1 MSTALEHNW
10 EVAGYEKVPRM
21 QRCMNT
27 SNGQQRSACVIYFHT
42 SDNPYGNYDS
52 MKQELAGSP
61 KERILTRA
69 YGVPTKATLTRFPLF
84 RDPVHVISLNKF
96 NQIAAAGGTW
106 YHFLDPCSGRN
117 WFQIWV
123 FIDPLGRK
131 FIRAESPSHGHKEAY
146 IPGVGDPGP
155 WALPGKQADGSRG
168 QGQTEWGWG
177 YKRYLEEISRV
188 EDVISANGVCQPG
201 HPLDN
206 LPASSSETAL
216 LPRTLHSRPQLTAS
230 ATGKPNEVAGWQSI
244 NIYER
249 WIDARYG
256 NARKTA
262 EESSTTLID
271 DLRALGMDFLAA
283 PSEKAIDG
291 GRGGGDGSLRMIN
304 DALFYDVARPIDH
317 TNQPKLYVVETCPN
331 VIYALKEWTGL
342 DGQHG
347 ACKDPIDVLRMLVLS
362 GVGHVDQTLMQVRQP
377 WMNQFSK

>member
-1 MSTALEHNW
+1 LHEPGGECAAL
-10 EVAGYEKVPRM
+10 G
-21 QRCMNT
+21 
-27 SNGQQRSACVIYFHT
+27 GVIYFHT
-42 SDNPYGNYDS
+42 KDNPYGNYPA
-52 MKQELAGSP
+52 MMEELRGSP

-84 RDPVHVISLNKF
+84 RDPVHVVSLNKF
-96 NQIAAAGGTW
+96 NQIAYGEGRSKNYELRGGNGTW

-131 FIRAESPSHGHKEAY
+131 FVRAESPSHGHDGAY

-155 WALPGKQADGSRG
+155 WTLPGKQADGAKG
-168 QGQTEWGWG
+168 PGQTEWGWG
-177 YKRYLEEISRV
+177 YKRYIEEIQRV
-188 EDVISANGVCQPG
+188 ESLLIPRGKAESGKMKAEEEVN
-201 HPLDN
+201 
-206 LPASSSETAL
+206 SSF
-216 LPRTLHSRPQLTAS
+216 LTHTS
-230 ATGKPNEVAGWQSI
+230 SFVF
-244 NIYER
+244 ER

-271 DLRALGMDFLAA
+271 DLMGLGMDFLAA
-283 PSEKAIDG
+283 PSEKAIDS

-304 DALFYDVARPIDH
+304 DALFYDAARPIDH
-317 TNQPKLYVVETCPN
+317 TNQPSLYVVETCPN

-362 GVGHVDQTLMQVRQP
+362 GVGFVDRTLLQVRQP
-377 WMNQFSK
+377 WMSQF

>member
-1 MSTALEHNW
+1 MTEENW
-10 EVAGYEKVPRM
+10 EIVGYEKVPRL
-21 QRCMNT
+21 QRCMNQVG
-27 SNGQQRSACVIYFHT
+27 NVPRSAGVIYFHT
-42 SDNPYGNYDS
+42 KDNPYGNYPA
-52 MKQELAGSP
+52 MMEELRGSA

-84 RDPVHVISLNKF
+84 RDPVHVVSLNKF
-96 NQIAAAGGTW
+96 NQIAQGGGTW

-131 FIRAESPSHGHKEAY
+131 FVRAESPSHGHDGAY

-155 WALPGKQADGSRG
+155 WTLPGKQADGAKG
-168 QGQTEWGWG
+168 PGQTEWGWG
-177 YKRYLEEISRV
+177 YKRYLEEIARV
-188 EDVISANGVCQPG
+188 E
-201 HPLDN
+201 
-206 LPASSSETAL
+206 AL
-216 LPRTLHSRPQLTAS
+216 LAQTDQFGNHETRKEHGFAGGEAKQGNPETLVNGAAAPHHGFLASELTPS
-230 ATGKPNEVAGWQSI
+230 SSI
-244 NIYER
+244 NIFER

-271 DLRALGMDFLAA
+271 DLIGLGMDFLAA
-283 PSEKAIDG
+283 PSEKAIDS

-304 DALFYDVARPIDH
+304 DALFYDAARPIDH
-317 TNQPKLYVVETCPN
+317 TNQPSLYVVETCPN

-362 GVGHVDQTLMQVRQP
+362 GVGFVDRALLKVRQP
-377 WMNQFSK
+377 WMGQFQN

>member
-1 MSTALEHNW
+1 MNPLESDW
-10 EVAGYEKVPRM
+10 EIVGYEKVPRL
-21 QRCMNT
+21 QRCMNQVG
-27 SNGQQRSACVIYFHT
+27 NVPRSAGVIYFHT
-42 SDNPYGNYDS
+42 KDNPYGNYPA
-52 MKQELAGSP
+52 MMEELRGSP

-84 RDPVHVISLNKF
+84 RDPVHVVSLNKF
-96 NQIAAAGGTW
+96 NQIAQGGGTW

-123 FIDPLGRK
+123 MIDPLGRK
-131 FIRAESPSHGHKEAY
+131 FIVAESPSYGHQWAY

-155 WALPGKQADGSRG
+155 WTVPGKQADGSKG
-168 QGQTEWGWG
+168 PGQTEWGWG
-177 YKRYLEEISRV
+177 YKRYLEEIARV
-188 EDVISANGVCQPG
+188 EGAIYPQISQTAADSQQGNVITNLRESAK
-201 HPLDN
+201 
-206 LPASSSETAL
+206 
-216 LPRTLHSRPQLTAS
+216 S
-230 ATGKPNEVAGWQSI
+230 ADEKIVPF
-244 NIYER
+244 ER

-271 DLRALGMDFLAA
+271 DLMGLGMDFLAA
-283 PSEKAIDG
+283 PSEKAIDS

-304 DALFYDVARPIDH
+304 DALFYDAARPIDH
-317 TNQPKLYVVETCPN
+317 TNQPSLYVVETCPN

-362 GVGHVDQTLMQVRQP
+362 GVGYVDRTLLKVRQP
-377 WMNQFSK
+377 WMSQFGS